1 MRILV
6 IGAGGVGGEVA
17 KRLSDAGH
25 SVTVV
30 DLSEERI
37 LGLSS
42 EADVEGVVRDATD
55 PSLYDEIDLSSYD
68 IVIAATD
75 RDEVNLFVS
84 SLARLYGVSRVLV
97 RVRKSQTAKL
107 LHMLGIDAIVS
118 EHQIAANLI
127 YSFIEGRYGLVQL
140 VPVLSGDF
148 IMISATVGPTSPVRG
163 KRLSEVAR
171 MLPKGVTILMVYHD
185 GDFIDPGE
193 LGVLDEGMILIM
205 LARKDLAEEVARLF

>member
-30 DLSEERI
+30 DLNEERI
-37 LGLSS
+37 LALSS
-42 EADVEGVVRDATD
+42 EADVEGIVRDATD

-68 IVIAATD
+68 VVIAATD

-84 SLARLYGVSRVLV
+84 SLAKLYGVSRILV
-97 RVRKSQTAKL
+97 RVRKPQTVKL

-127 YSFIEGRYGLVQL
+127 YSFIEGRYGLVEL
-140 VPVLSGDF
+140 IPVLSGDF
-148 IMISATVGPTSPVRG
+148 IVVSATVGPTSPIRG
-163 KRLSEVAR
+163 KRVSEAKK
-171 MLPKGVTILMVYHD
+171 MLPGGTTILMVYHD
-185 GDFIDPGE
+185 GDFIDPSE
-193 LGVLDEGMILIM
+193 LGVIDEGMILIM
-205 LARKDLAEEVARLF
+205 LARRDQAEEVAKLF